1 MVLVLVFI
9 SYATKDAEKFQIRA
23 IAEGLT
29 LCPEIDDVL
38 YWQED
43 LHDDIYKYMD
53 ENLGKCD
60 VFVLFCSPSALESVP
75 VAKEWRSADA
85 LNKPVI
91 PVFTSPEYIP
101 PLLASRLGIQ
111 IDVFNLEDNIKKLRT
126 LIIKKVPK
134 EAQAIP
140 LQFKFPKTEA
150 ETVQTNKSTS
160 FILPLLNFCMEN
172 GVSIKNILVTTAA
185 GERVPDPYFDEP
197 VSNVIAKFGSEFKI
211 ILEKTQIIANFKIC
225 IIGEEKSGKSKLLQY
240 CVECSYDDEYIP
252 TIGVDHWV
260 KSFNHQSPEK
270 DFEITLI
277 FWDLGGS
284 FDQFD
289 TVKMDLFNETDGI
302 FIVGDLTN
310 KESFAQIES
319 YWLPNIQKNLNME
332 VPIILLANKCDL
344 EADIKKTVVGR
355 LAKKLG
361 IEKVFFT
368 SAKTGENV
376 DEAFKSIIPILIGKE
391 LKIL

>member
-1 MVLVLVFI
+1 M
-9 SYATKDAEKFQIRA
+9 
-23 IAEGLT
+23 
-29 LCPEIDDVL
+29 
-38 YWQED
+38 
-43 LHDDIYKYMD
+43 
-53 ENLGKCD
+53 
-60 VFVLFCSPSALESVP
+60 P